1 MKTQYYAAA
10 SLNGF
15 IATTDHGLDWL
26 LQFGDPEDSSYP
38 SFIAEVGAMAMGSA
52 TYLWLLRNLVHLEPD
67 APQPWP
73 YEQPVWV
80 FSSRKLPSVP
90 GADIRFVEGDV
101 RPVHQQMAA
110 AADGKNIWLVGGGEL
125 VGQFHDH
132 GLLDELIIQVSS
144 VLLEAGMPLL
154 PRNIVDPPLRL
165 LSATTFG
172 ESFAELR
179 YAVPRRQP

>member
-1 MKTQYYAAA
+1 
-10 SLNGF
+10 
-15 IATTDHGLDWL
+15 
-26 LQFGDPEDSSYP
+26 
-38 SFIAEVGAMAMGSA
+38 MA
-52 TYLWLLRNLVHLEPD
+52 R
-67 APQPWP
+67 
-73 YEQPVWV
+73 
-80 FSSRKLPSVP
+80 
-90 GADIRFVEGDV
+90 
-101 RPVHQQMAA
+101 AA

-125 VGQFHDH
+125 GGQFHDH